1 MAKRK
6 KESCSRAKVAKVM
19 HEFKAGT
26 LHSGRSKATV
36 TNSRQ
41 GVAIALSEAR
51 RKCGGG
57 GGKARKRAKK

>member
-1 MAKRK
+1 MVK
-6 KESCSRAKVAKVM
+6 KKSCARAKVSTVM

-36 TNSRQ
+36 TNRRQ

-57 GGKARKRAKK
+57 SVKRARGRKK